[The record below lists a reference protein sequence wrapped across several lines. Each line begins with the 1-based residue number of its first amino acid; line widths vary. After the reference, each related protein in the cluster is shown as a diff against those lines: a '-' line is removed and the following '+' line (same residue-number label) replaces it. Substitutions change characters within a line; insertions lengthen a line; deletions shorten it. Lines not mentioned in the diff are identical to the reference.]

1 MNLAPF
7 VYVVEEAHNLLS
19 SEMVREES
27 VFVDFAKTGRS
38 FRIGLVAITQQPSSV
53 DPKITSQFDN
63 YITLRLMSERD
74 VKDLVNATS
83 AFDGYES
90 EIRSLGRS
98 AALAV
103 VDEVMRVQSVQVFE
117 WTDERSK
124 TLLTEEQAH
133 LLRDLFTQPLED
145 NRDLLDHNPH

>member
-1 MNLAPF
+1 M
-7 VYVVEEAHNLLS
+7 
-19 SEMVREES
+19 
-27 VFVDFAKTGRS
+27 
-38 FRIGLVAITQQPSSV
+38 
-53 DPKITSQFDN
+53 
-63 YITLRLMSERD
+63 
-74 VKDLVNATS
+74 KDLVNATS

-90 EIRSLGRS
+90 EIRSLGRG

-124 TLLTEEQAH
+124 TLLSEEQAQ